1 MGRVRLRNK
10 YSFSASS
17 VSVFIDL
24 WLGCHKSVT
33 LPGNSPDPSGADVPR
48 DEGTLYFW
56 LSHVRGLGAVAEVCV
71 RRLLACLLILCAAG
85 VAEARAPNFS
95 SSDAVLHWMYDY
107 RSAPA
112 PLRLPEAVHAM
123 RRHGLL
129 ADSKKNGFFVGFIA
143 GVLSRNPKSTP
154 KLVKRM
160 LPMPAKEQAVIIRA
174 VAYSGLPN
182 WRDVLSHFRKKMPYR
197 AALID
202 SYLAGDEPTLMYVPI
217 DHGPEIVY
225 ALWGYY
231 YATGH
236 FQPVVRVIS
245 ALKWAPA
252 ESKSGF
258 SFRRLF
264 TGPGEPT
271 YDELI
276 IGATAKWTLAAHAER
291 HRHLLD
297 LYKAEIAS
305 RDDEAVVEPLKEIVA
320 ASENFRSEDIREEQ
334 LVTVDKAKAKKA
346 RDELRPSSKVTLS
359 SIAIATGCVVATAT
373 GHPEI
378 AVPCVVSGAIFSG
391 VTRYF
396 QSKK

>member
-1 MGRVRLRNK
+1 M
-10 YSFSASS
+10 
-17 VSVFIDL
+17 
-24 WLGCHKSVT
+24 
-33 LPGNSPDPSGADVPR
+33 
-48 DEGTLYFW
+48 
-56 LSHVRGLGAVAEVCV
+56 
-71 RRLLACLLILCAAG
+71 RRLFVCLVILCAAG
-85 VAEARAPNFS
+85 TAEARVPNFS
-95 SSDAVLHWMYDY
+95 SSDSILQWMYDY

-123 RRHGLL
+123 RRQGLL

-143 GVLSRNPKSTP
+143 GVLSRNPRSTP
-154 KLVKRM
+154 RLVERM
-160 LPMPAKEQAVIIRA
+160 LPMPAKEQAVLIRA
-174 VAYSGLPN
+174 IAYSGLPN
-182 WRDVLSHFRKKMPYR
+182 WRDILSHFRTRMPYR
-197 AALID
+197 SALID
-202 SYLAGDEPTLMYVPI
+202 SYLAGEERTLMYVPI
-217 DHGPEIVY
+217 DEGPEIIY

-245 ALKWAPA
+245 ALRWAPS

-258 SFRRLF
+258 SLRRLF
-264 TGPGEPT
+264 TGPGEPS

-297 LYKAEIAS
+297 LYKAEIAG
-305 RDDEAVVEPLKEIVA
+305 REDEEVTGPLQEIVT
-320 ASENFRSEDIREEQ
+320 ASESFEAERIREQQ
-334 LVTVDKAKAKKA
+334 LVTIDKAKAKKA
-346 RDELRPSSKVTLS
+346 RDELRPSSGVTLS

-373 GHPEI
+373 GHAEI

-391 VTRYF
+391 VTKYF